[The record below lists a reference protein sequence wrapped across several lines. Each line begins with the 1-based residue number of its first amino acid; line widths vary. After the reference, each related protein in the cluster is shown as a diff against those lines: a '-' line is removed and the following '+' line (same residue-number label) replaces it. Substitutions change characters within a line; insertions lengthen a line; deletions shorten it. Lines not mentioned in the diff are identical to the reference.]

1 IQKHVACH
9 KLNTLYSSSG
19 EVNLDVLQEMLAD
32 NKQRDPVWSHF
43 PAVMVHLAGAAAE
56 LLQLKALVFAFSAI
70 IRGGGPSR
78 VRASSGSRTEA
89 QPDRGV

>member
-32 NKQRDPVWSHF
+32 NKQVGNGWVLAHKKNHIECSH
-43 PAVMVHLAGAAAE
+43 
-56 LLQLKALVFAFSAI
+56 
-70 IRGGGPSR
+70 
-78 VRASSGSRTEA
+78 
-89 QPDRGV
+89 